1 MKKWIETITAL
12 VMAGFLMVAMIG
24 CGDANIEQGE
34 VGETGADAEADTKKQ
49 EEEAAAG
56 KEGQP
61 PDGGGDGGK
70 KGGDDKG
77 GADPAG
83 GTGGEDPNNPNP

>member
-24 CGDANIEQGE
+24 CGDANIDQGE
-34 VGETGADAEADTKKQ
+34 VGETGADADADTKKQ

-61 PDGGGDGGK
+61 PDGGG
-70 KGGDDKG
+70 GDPARG
-77 GADPAG
+77 AG
-83 GTGGEDPNNPNP
+83 GTGTEDPNTPNP

>member
-12 VMAGFLMVAMIG
+12 VMAGFLMAAMIG

-34 VGETGADAEADTKKQ
+34 VGETGANADADTKKQ
-49 EEEAAAG
+49 GEDAAAG

-61 PDGGGDGGK
+61 PDGGGG
-70 KGGDDKG
+70 
-77 GADPAG
+77 DPAG
-83 GTGGEDPNNPNP
+83 GTGGEDPNTPNP

>member
-12 VMAGFLMVAMIG
+12 VMASFLMVAMIG
-24 CGDANIEQGE
+24 CGDANIDQG
-34 VGETGADAEADTKKQ
+34 VVKDAGSNADEDTKKQ
-49 EEEAAAG
+49 ADDAALG

-70 KGGDDKG
+70 KGGDAKG
-77 GADPAG
+77 GAG
-83 GTGGEDPNNPNP
+83 GTGGEDPDTPNP